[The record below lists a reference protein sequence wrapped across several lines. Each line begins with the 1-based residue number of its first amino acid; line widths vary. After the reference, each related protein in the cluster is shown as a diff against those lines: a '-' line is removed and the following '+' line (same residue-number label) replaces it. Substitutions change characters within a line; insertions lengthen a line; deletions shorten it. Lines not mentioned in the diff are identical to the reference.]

1 MTAAVGG
8 SSRRGAVGAL
18 IAAALTTI
26 TAPLMAVAAPGGS
39 GTSDAP
45 APAAN
50 GAPVS
55 AASGAPVSAIAAAPA
70 PSKKDAYL
78 AAKKDPP
85 RRRPSKLKPPR
96 PGKPPA
102 PVVSVFNTHT
112 HEWLVVDR
120 DPRASLPAPPQVDR
134 FLRCHF
140 TNQST
145 AMRDELIATL
155 REAASHFSARR
166 IDIVSGYRSPKYNL
180 MLRKKGH
187 EVAKDSQHTQGHAV
201 DFRIPGIDVR
211 TLESWALGRHKGG
224 VGLYLESKFIHVDVG
239 PFRRWNGT

>member
-1 MTAAVGG
+1 MRLALVVAILAATGGAAAAEPAAVTTAAVPMVDEL
-8 SSRRGAVGAL
+8 R
-18 IAAALTTI
+18 
-26 TAPLMAVAAPGGS
+26 AP
-39 GTSDAP
+39 T
-45 APAAN
+45 
-50 GAPVS
+50 
-55 AASGAPVSAIAAAPA
+55 
-70 PSKKDAYL
+70 SKKDQYL
-78 AAKKDPP
+78 AAKAQAK
-85 RRRPSKLKPPR
+85 
-96 PGKPPA
+96 GKPAVSSRRIGAPA
-102 PVVSVFNTHT
+102 PPVLSLYNTWT
-112 HEWLVVDR
+112 HEWLALDA
-120 DPRASLPAPPQVDR
+120 DPRARLPADATVDR